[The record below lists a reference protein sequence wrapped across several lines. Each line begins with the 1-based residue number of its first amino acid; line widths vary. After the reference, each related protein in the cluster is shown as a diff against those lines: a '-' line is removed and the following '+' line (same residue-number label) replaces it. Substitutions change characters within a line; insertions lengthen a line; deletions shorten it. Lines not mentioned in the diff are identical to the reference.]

1 MLETSR
7 QDRLSHSL
15 RPHIIIIICV
25 RIHSLSAE
33 MSVVISFVLLKLAVL
48 LAPYFE
54 SLVWLCLSALLLLPL
69 PTRKLNGEPVI
80 TIHHNS
86 SILVNLIFIPFHCI
100 SILAGHKFTSLGH
113 WAVAFFFILPK
124 GNRRIKISH
133 RHIYKMFVFCRHLK
147 VVRQRLWAWA
157 VYSHYVNK
165 LKIEE

>member
-7 QDRLSHSL
+7 QDILSHSL
-15 RPHIIIIICV
+15 RTHIIIIICV

-80 TIHHNS
+80 PIHHNS
-86 SILVNLIFIPFHCI
+86 SILMNWIFIPFHCI
-100 SILAGHKFTSLGH
+100 SILVGHKFTSLGH
-113 WAVAFFFILPK
+113 WAVAFFFYLAEGKPTNKKFPSPCIKKNVCLSPTSQSCSATFVSLS
-124 GNRRIKISH
+124 RRH
-133 RHIYKMFVFCRHLK
+133 D
-147 VVRQRLWAWA
+147 
-157 VYSHYVNK
+157 
-165 LKIEE
+165 